1 MSWPTFVVATLIIG
15 TGAFLQG
22 TVGFGMGLFSAPLL
36 ALIDHRF
43 VPGPVV
49 AASILLTLLMTR
61 REWSDIR
68 RADLGWSLGGRVG
81 GIVLAVA
88 VLDRVSTDGTDLLL
102 GGLVLGAVVIS
113 GLGLSVQLRP
123 RNLLGAGVVSGFMA
137 TTSSVG
143 GPPMALLYQH
153 EAGPSIRATLS
164 AYFLLGG
171 LLTLVGLALGGHLG
185 RPEAI
190 DAVALFPGVLIG
202 YQASHRAMAA
212 VSRTLLRRLILI
224 VCAGSASVLILRQLL

>member
-61 REWSDIR
+61 REWGDVR
-68 RADLGWSLGGRVG
+68 RPDLGWSLGGRVA

-88 VLDRVSTDGTDLLL
+88 VLDRVSPGGTDVLL
-102 GGLVLGAVVIS
+102 GSLVLGAVVVS
-113 GLGLSVQLRP
+113 VLGLSLQLRP
-123 RNLLGAGVVSGFMA
+123 RNLLAAGVVSGFMA

-153 EAGPSIRATLS
+153 EAGPSIRGTLS

-171 LLTLVGLALGGHLG
+171 SLTLIGLALGGHLG
-185 RPEAI
+185 RREAI

-202 YQASHRAMAA
+202 YRASHRARAA
-212 VSRTLLRRLILI
+212 VSRTLLRRLILT
-224 VCAGSASVLILRQLL
+224 VCAGSSTLLILRQLF